1 MFSRKL
7 STSFLIFLFFL
18 IPGALIIPREV
29 PLPSEEAPTALFEE
43 ELKDAEVDF
52 FIQGS
57 WRARL
62 SGGFGFTWGSA
73 VRGVQPSVLPDFTD
87 GYFFNQIPQL
97 NISLWFRDRYF
108 FETSL
113 TEEQTLETFL
123 FGYYGEEG
131 DTLREL
137 RFGNTDIG
145 YGAIGP
151 FSIPAASD
159 NSFGGYS
166 RLKTESTEHH
176 IALRYDPARSEE
188 LHFRGK
194 NLLEEDVIPVD
205 GYIRGRFFILPD
217 KNISNLEVYLQ
228 DDGGS
233 YSDAEGRRY
242 RRLGS
247 GELVASEADGLIFL
261 KEVATG
267 ELVVYYTSIELP
279 GLSVGDAGLGT
290 DALCGVNG
298 TGDSTRLD
306 LSADP
311 VDFDFE
317 GTDPGY
323 LDLGGGF
330 SSLERV
336 IGGKTALLLFSPGQW
351 R

>member
-131 DTLREL
+131 DVLREL

-145 YGAIGP
+145 YGDLGP
-151 FSIPAASD
+151 LNIPAASSK
-159 NSFGGYS
+159 SFGGYS

-194 NLLEEDVIPVD
+194 NLLEEEVIPVD
-205 GYIRGRFFILPD
+205 GYIDGRFFVLPD
-217 KNISNLEVYLQ
+217 RDVSNLEVYLQ
-228 DDGGS
+228 DDAGV
-233 YSDAEGRRY
+233 YSDSEGRRY

-247 GELVASEADGLIFL
+247 DEVVASGADGLVYL
-261 KEVATG
+261 REAATG
-267 ELVVYYTSIELP
+267 DLVVHYTSGDLP

-290 DALCGVNG
+290 DALCGVSG
-298 TGDSTRLD
+298 TGKSSRLD
-306 LSADP
+306 LA
-311 VDFDFE
+311 
-317 GTDPGY
+317 
-323 LDLGGGF
+323 
-330 SSLERV
+330 
-336 IGGKTALLLFSPGQW
+336 A
-351 R
+351 